1 MDGGIIARS
10 DVPTT
15 AACESGVTAAKS
27 GVTIVPPPIP
37 SSPDAVPAVTPIA
50 TNCGAAFIASN
61 SLFSPSSRLHRN
73 AAAFAG
79 TIGADSNKKYAN
91 IFRNASQFT
100 LAVNLAPN
108 GADTIADAP
117 KIPAARAS
125 TNPSL
130 ANVLALTA
138 AVATTATS
146 DVPETTRCGIDVEL
160 ANTGTMSAPPP
171 TPTVAP
177 KAPARNPSGALIIVA
192 RARSVAATEDA
203 SPIDRT
209 VVRRT
214 GAEDARDGPATRAR
228 ADATLAM
235 ARMDLEPAVRGRKTR
250 RRVGT
255 RLEMRRDIGMV
266 TRAPGGGALANYNC

>member
-1 MDGGIIARS
+1 
-10 DVPTT
+10 
-15 AACESGVTAAKS
+15 
-27 GVTIVPPPIP
+27 
-37 SSPDAVPAVTPIA
+37 VTPIA

-61 SLFSPSSRLHRN
+61 SLFSSSSLHRN

-79 TIGADSNKKYAN
+79 TIGADSSKKYAN
-91 IFRNASQFT
+91 IFRNASQFI

-171 TPTVAP
+171 TPTQAP
-177 KAPARNPSGALIIVA
+177 NAPARNPSGALIIVA

-214 GAEDARDGPATRAR
+214 GARDGPATRAR
-228 ADATLAM
+228 ADAALAT
-235 ARMDLEPAVRGRKTR
+235 ARMDLEPALRGRRTR
-250 RRVGT
+250 RRLWT
-255 RLEMRRDIGMV
+255 RLKMRRDIGMV
-266 TRAPGGGALANYNC
+266 QSERRAAARGLIIINC